1 MLVNVKNVKQIFVNL
16 KTTFQKA
23 FTQTPSDWTKIA
35 MVVPSTGKENDYSWL
50 SRFPKMREWVGD
62 KVIKSLAAFNYTIRN
77 KDWEATVE
85 VDRND
90 IDDDQLMGYAIQAQ
104 SAGQSA
110 AELPAD
116 IVFALVSDGF
126 KNLCYDG
133 QPFFD
138 TDHPV
143 RGQSV
148 SNKGTKKLSAASLA
162 AAQASYGLARKSLRS
177 MKDEEGASLKI
188 LPKLLVVPP
197 ALEDEAN
204 YLMTADRFPD
214 NTPNPYKGTA
224 EVLVVPEL
232 KTDTEWFLFDTSKP
246 VKPIIYQERKK
257 PDFVEQTDYNND
269 NVFMRKKFRFGAEAR
284 ANGGYAFWQMAYGST
299 GEAA

>member
-1 MLVNVKNVKQIFVNL
+1 MLVNAKVVKAIFVNL
-16 KTTFQKA
+16 KTTFQNA
-23 FTQTPSDWTKIA
+23 FTQAPSDWKKVA

-85 VDRND
+85 VERND
-90 IDDDQLMGYAIQAQ
+90 IEDDQLMGYAIQATT
-104 SAGQSA
+104 AGQSA

-162 AAQASYGLARKSLRS
+162 AAQGSYGLARKSLRN

-188 LPKLLVVPP
+188 RPGLLVVPP
-197 ALEDEAN
+197 SLEDEAN

-257 PDFVEQTDYNND
+257 PDFVEQIDYSND
-269 NVFMRKKFRFGAEAR
+269 NVFMRKKYRFGAEAR
-284 ANGGYAFWQMAYGST
+284 ANGGYGFWQMAYGST
-299 GEAA
+299 GEVA